1 MTKTKTT
8 ITITPEYWEDAGN
21 DIIEAGVVKFNH
33 IPAEKQTRDYPGA
46 PAFTEYYIED
56 EVILEWRPPESM
68 TIDGL
73 HEALESICQT
83 CEAEH
88 PQTEQRL
95 RFKVSFEDCIF
106 DDKGVCFIFNVDE
119 VEEAR

>member
-21 DIIEAGVVKFNH
+21 DIIDAGVVQFNC

-46 PAFTEYYIED
+46 PAFVEYWIDD
-56 EVILEWRPPESM
+56 EVMLEWRPPEGM

-73 HEALESICQT
+73 HEALEAICQT
-83 CEAEH
+83 SEAEH

-95 RFKVSFEDCIF
+95 RFKVSFGSCKF
-106 DDKGVCFIFNVDE
+106 DADGVCFVFNVDE
-119 VEEAR
+119 VEEVR